1 MPACP
6 LSLCSRFNRPRPV
19 AWLFFIA
26 GFALMMALGAWQLE
40 RLAWKNELLSR
51 IERSAVAAPVT
62 ALPNDMAALE
72 ALEFHTVLLR
82 GRYMPEYAFHV
93 TPRYWKNQLGYHLFT
108 PFRLEDG
115 RIVLVNRGWVPA
127 KQKDPA
133 TRAGSEP
140 DDTPTSV
147 SGMIRRNAERSRF
160 TPQSQPEKNLWFAR
174 DLALMAEHA
183 KLGEV
188 LPVSIDRVGE
198 QDAATLP
205 VPSDGKV
212 RLLNDHLQY
221 AITWFLIGFGI
232 LVIFLVYHHKG
243 RQP

>member
-51 IERSAVAAPVT
+51 IERSAEAEPVR
-62 ALPNDMAALE
+62 ALPTDEAALA
-72 ALEFHTVLLR
+72 ALEFHTAVLQGHYL
-82 GRYMPEYAFHV
+82 PQYAFHV

-108 PFRLEDG
+108 PFQLEDG

-133 TRAGSEP
+133 TRPGSEP
-140 DDTPTSV
+140 SDEATSV
-147 SGMIRRNAERSRF
+147 TGLIRRNGERSRF
-160 TPQSQPEKNLWFAR
+160 TPQSQPDKNLWFAR

-183 KLGEV
+183 GLEGV
-188 LPVSIDRVGE
+188 LPLSIDRVGE
-198 QDAATLP
+198 QDASQLP
-205 VPSDGKV
+205 VPSDGQV

-221 AITWFLIGFGI
+221 AITWFAIGLGI

-243 RQP
+243 TQA